1 MSNQL
6 TYKSFIIVLNI
17 ACLLCLSSCDPCS
30 PRHTPDPSAE
40 IGELVFSALTINNDK
55 PSIYTVNSDGT
66 KLRKVITEGILCSA
80 PSNNGRI
87 AYLSKNNSGEK
98 IIMRA
103 KLDGS
108 DLKNISP
115 NRTIGQYIFMDLVNP
130 IMSPD
135 GNIIS
140 FSAGDGHL
148 WETSYDGGLFSDI
161 SSMFCEGTTPS
172 ISPNG
177 KFLAYFQG
185 ESISNALTIRIVDV
199 LENPPVNYVYKE
211 YLFGVNE
218 YRGEPT
224 ISWSKTGNLL
234 SYVITQSGVQDA
246 IIINKN
252 DLSDEL
258 AIPCSNIGAFTTQFS
273 PQEDRLVYCGRDGN
287 LYLLI
292 IAYESKIIKLT
303 NTELPVIN
311 IYPQFSADGKKLCY
325 TRYYSDQTDIFSGVI
340 EVLNIDYFLGT
351 GKREVNLIKNNAYR
365 AFWTNKN

>member
-1 MSNQL
+1 M
-6 TYKSFIIVLNI
+6 

-30 PRHTPDPSAE
+30 PSHTPGPSAE
-40 IGELVFSALTINNDK
+40 IGELVFSALTINNDQ

-98 IIMRA
+98 TIMRA

-185 ESISNALTIRIVDV
+185 ESISM
-199 LENPPVNYVYKE
+199 
-211 YLFGVNE
+211 
-218 YRGEPT
+218 
-224 ISWSKTGNLL
+224 LL
-234 SYVITQSGVQDA
+234 
-246 IIINKN
+246 
-252 DLSDEL
+252 
-258 AIPCSNIGAFTTQFS
+258 
-273 PQEDRLVYCGRDGN
+273 R
-287 LYLLI
+287 
-292 IAYESKIIKLT
+292 
-303 NTELPVIN
+303 
-311 IYPQFSADGKKLCY
+311 
-325 TRYYSDQTDIFSGVI
+325 
-340 EVLNIDYFLGT
+340 
-351 GKREVNLIKNNAYR
+351 
-365 AFWTNKN
+365 